1 MYLVPEGELY
11 HHPLP
16 TATLTATGPDGS
28 SPKADQPLTLL
39 QG

>member
-16 TATLTATGPDGS
+16 TPTLTATGPDGN
-28 SPKADQPLTLL
+28 SPKAEQLLTLL
-39 QG
+39 HG